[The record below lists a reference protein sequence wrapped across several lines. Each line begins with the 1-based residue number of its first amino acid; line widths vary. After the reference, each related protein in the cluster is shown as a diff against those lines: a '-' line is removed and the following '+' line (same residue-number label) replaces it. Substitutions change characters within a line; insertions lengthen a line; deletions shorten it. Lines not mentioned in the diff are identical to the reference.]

1 MRVVSVD
8 ARAFA
13 EADLETEGAPPVE
26 DEVEVA
32 ASVVVEEEEVVEVA
46 VVVRVMAEEDTAMGL
61 EGEERG

>member
-1 MRVVSVD
+1 MD

-26 DEVEVA
+26 GGDKAVEDEVEVA
-32 ASVVVEEEEVVEVA
+32 AGVLVEEEEVVEVA
-46 VVVRVMAEEDTAMGL
+46 VVVIAEEDTAMGL